1 MEETTLAMKLFL
13 ASAVAWVT
21 GRSTHL
27 KIKGTPEEVDVI
39 TAALHATK
47 DLFDAL
53 ALEDITIEEVVQK
66 LNIKN
71 ARASDF
77 EALTGTRWPL

>member
-1 MEETTLAMKLFL
+1 MELSLASKIFL

-27 KIKGTPEEVDVI
+27 KIKGTPEEVEI
-39 TAALHATK
+39 IK
-47 DLFDAL
+47 L
-53 ALEDITIEEVVQK
+53 ALNSTRDLLNSLQDEEETVESVIIK

-71 ARASDF
+71 SYGREF
-77 EALTGTRWPL
+77 ERITGFPWPL